1 VAPRRLETTVGC
13 AAATPSLG
21 RSPSDADRNI
31 PTVPDG
37 RGRKRVRGEADP
49 AAGKPARPAEAPEP
63 GRAGAGDRRLR
74 ARRGDHQPNNG
85 KLLRDGRSEL
95 PKFPAEEGPRPKGV
109 ASRCGDRVARC
120 GDRVARCG
128 DRVARCGDR
137 VARCGDRVARCRDR
151 VARCREGAAR
161 RGGAAARVAGARV
174 PREAREGC
182 VRREEG
188 GDARNSSPRVPQLSA
203 GGVRRCERSS
213 VTGRAL
219 KRYRP
224 TGCSTSKPANS
235 PPPRAQ
241 RVPSSAR
248 ATVSKR
254 QPAIVIQTWSALE

>member
-137 VARCGDRVARCRDR
+137 VARCGDRVAR
-151 VARCREGAAR
+151 